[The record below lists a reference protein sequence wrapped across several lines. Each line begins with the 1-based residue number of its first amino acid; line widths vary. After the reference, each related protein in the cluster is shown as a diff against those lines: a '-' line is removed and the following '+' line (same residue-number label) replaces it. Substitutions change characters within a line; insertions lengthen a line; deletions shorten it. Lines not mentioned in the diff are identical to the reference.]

1 MENQI
6 NIDEIEIEIRLN
18 PKGEMLAQAQL
29 SYRSLKIKGY
39 RIMKSTYAQEGIYIV
54 PPSAKAGTGWI
65 KLVRFEDPELWSK
78 IENKILNDYQ
88 NTEKNTG
95 NSDSELQNGVKNGEN
110 SETSIP
116 FEPIGDEVFN

>member
-39 RIMKSTYAQEGIYIV
+39 RIMKSTYAQEGVYIV
-54 PPSAKAGTGWI
+54 PPSAKAGAVWI

-78 IENKILNDYQ
+78 IENKILNNYQ
-88 NTEKNTG
+88 NVEKNVG
-95 NSDSELQNGVKNGEN
+95 NSDFEEQNGVKNGEN
-110 SETSIP
+110 FENTNP
-116 FEPIGDEVFN
+116 FETNVNEPF